1 MKVFTYR
8 MKFDSEWLD
17 VSSLINSSDTEIKNA
32 LCTTAFK
39 SVTNDCSFTLRPS
52 NGLFYAQ
59 VVEKILNAR
68 FERKDIDVEILDFKT
83 SEILFSGT
91 LDDSDLTLT
100 STRIPDTL
108 ELAARDYIAS
118 LLDKKIRLNIVL
130 ENKSILEI
138 IQRLLSEAGYDG
150 EIEVPDSL
158 SSQIC
163 KYFVITDEDNSTY
176 RDVIDTL
183 LYEVPGYVIYR
194 NPRTSKYEIREI
206 IPKTESIKTVNYLV
220 KDKLQTKTEIYDH
233 DGIKLSYPTIAES
246 KERPVF
252 VADVDVSSPVEI
264 PADHY
269 YPENGDVQA
278 TYQEYDKNILDRAY
292 NLKETRRQNSDLD
305 ILYVKNAKLNVYPG
319 DKWDFPVLSSLDMP
333 SNPVWLPRK
342 AWILLHNKTEETVNL
357 ELMNIE
363 GDTVYRSKINNITL
377 PQNALDPEEYDSSY
391 IFDEEHAANFSKWL
405 YGMKT
410 IASTTTTWTETNL
423 TSELGKKV
431 IISHKDSPV
440 SQAHVVVQINNTS
453 LSGGIRAYKIT
464 AVAVSNFDDYEYSKD
479 VRVNSTGGKSIY
491 QEYDEYYNSSSN
503 TELKDGAWSK
513 NLTIEPDKTLWTRR
527 IVRYTDGSIYYSTAT
542 PSGSRGK
549 DGKDGEPGKDGQDG
563 SYLSFNVSRTGIDYY
578 ADDYPVD
585 NSAIILSAESD
596 INVTITLD
604 GKTATKTAT
613 EVEYTVLPSILFASK
628 DSVIAIA
635 STARMKQTYT
645 ISKLIRKG
653 SLSVTADKSIIPF
666 YADNVPHDEND
677 KITLYIESFNYKNY
691 PKLYLNGVL
700 QETEQAAS
708 YTFEI
713 SQTAFTDQRDITVK
727 VVCGNDY
734 DMITLSKSID
744 MGSISIEPS
753 LSEFNF
759 YADNVPVNSTDKSV
773 LTIKQNGYS
782 KMPSLYINGVEKQ
795 YDSSNFNGIGTGSY
809 IVTADDM
816 TSVSGI
822 TATISNKME
831 SASVSMRKVRETASI
846 ELQVSEAIAEYWY
859 DNVAITGD
867 ILATVRYSG
876 LYYAPLLKAGN
887 TAITFS
893 DEGKG
898 TIPISLFD
906 SVDSGLVVTAYAQ
919 KNITYATSVSVPK
932 QKRPLA
938 LSLGTSGAQ
947 FSYDRNGNVSPA
959 SIKITNY
966 TTGLSDNSK
975 VQLVVGGEMKT
986 WADDG
991 SFTVTPDMI
1000 TGRYLVVSIGYGS
1013 ETSSLIITKTYDGKA
1028 ETIEYSK
1035 SKSFKI
1041 YPNDEYEFIYNE
1053 EGVTYNGETMA
1064 WIVPWSETQPD
1075 IYSDEYL
1082 WRRSRTSE
1090 DEEWQYTRLTGV
1102 KGDDGKAGQYLG
1114 HYTSEPSLKPDG
1126 TEINDGDFYLNTSEP
1141 GNPLPY
1147 IYKNGVWLLVTAES
1161 AEWSQVASATMSDVN
1176 NYGGSLLSS
1185 SAYYG
1190 FFQLLSAQ
1198 KAFLESLGT
1207 QDITLNKGGAI
1218 KSENYDISGG
1228 ADGFRIDSNGDVDFN
1243 SGTWRGSF
1251 ANGLSFIPATN
1262 LTIKKTMTHKEAYEK
1277 MRKAGIAEGVYKVA
1291 DAFTPINDATVTNQ
1305 GNLLPQRFTTAE
1317 NSGDGLNI
1325 TEYGNNLSCAIPLM
1339 CSSSSGFIP
1348 LTVDI
1353 YLMFEADIT
1362 SSNSTHA
1369 LKSLNAYLV
1378 NKSMVAHNSNYYME
1392 GATEETDA
1400 DLHKYPVDIS
1410 SWNIGLFIKD
1420 DILAIYG
1427 AAVDGKI
1434 MIMSGQNTASV
1445 YSLNESSM
1453 SLALAGTVDFSADGF
1468 FPIRYQ
1474 LPSFYFHK
1482 KDSYYEIPMYKESSS
1497 QFIFRR
1503 TSDLLAYTDIG
1514 TAYTYI
1520 PATGASVFRLHD
1532 VIKVGT
1538 RIFAQIYESFTRSG
1552 NSISRYY
1559 FAEYNASTQ
1568 RFEQIPDIYTCVE
1581 GIDTINIVPLYEKNG
1596 VIIGSFSGYD
1606 LFSYDTNTNIYT
1618 DLSGIFRGALPYWV
1632 QYADQSAPVRKYNT
1646 LPSARC
1652 FRSENNTNTTKY
1664 SRVFYNPNINIQAVQ
1679 YSSLYDCFLIA
1690 AKIECVDNP
1699 MGDADDFVMYKYDAE
1714 TGIAE
1719 MMSPMS
1725 WSRSHIPCISPYIE
1739 DSNGSYA
1746 IAMGWYILTSNASS
1760 SDYLNIELNN
1770 ISAEDLVGYLNGDKT
1785 LATLFGVNDA
1795 SLLPWWIKM
1804 AFSNDMKEFFTG
1816 KSLRA
1821 NNLKLLN
1828 SEDSKIRFNEP
1839 YPLINIKKAIIRED
1853 EDSYKI
1859 IIADQLSYMHLA
1871 YGPMF
1876 NLVGGITYGNYFR
1889 WHIHTNGSSIEPVI
1903 TIKKNSTEPLGISF
1917 YWDFPAQFT
1926 ISEDIKKV
1934 VKDEIF
1940 CDYAVTN

>member
-1 MKVFTYR
+1 MRIYTYKL
-8 MKFDSEWLD
+8 KFDNEWLD
-17 VSSLINSSDTEIKNA
+17 ISSLINSADTEIKNA

-39 SVTNDCSFTLRPS
+39 SVTNDCSFTIRPS

-59 VVEKILNAR
+59 IAERILNAR
-68 FERKDIDVEILDFKT
+68 TERKNIEVEISDYKT
-83 SEILFSGT
+83 EEILFSGI
-91 LDDSDLTLT
+91 LDDSSITIT
-100 STRIPDTL
+100 SARIPDSL
-108 ELAARDYIAS
+108 ELSARDYITT
-118 LLDKKIRLNIVL
+118 LLDKKIKLNIVL
-130 ENKSILEI
+130 ENRNVSEI
-138 IQRLLSEAGYDG
+138 VQRLMSEAGYDG
-150 EIEVPDSL
+150 DIEIPSSL
-158 SSQIC
+158 ASLKC
-163 KYFVITDEDNSTY
+163 KYFVITDDDSSTF

-183 LYEVPGYVIYR
+183 LYEIPGYVIYR
-194 NPRTSKYEIREI
+194 NPKTSKYEIREI
-206 IPKTESIKTVNYLV
+206 VPSTESIRTVNYLIG
-220 KDKLQTKTEIYDH
+220 DKLQTKTEIYDH

-246 KERPVF
+246 SARPVF
-252 VADVDVSSPVEI
+252 VADVDVSSPAEI

-305 ILYVKNAKLNVYPG
+305 ILYVKNTKLNVYPG
-319 DKWDFPVLSSLDMP
+319 DVWDFPVLSSLDMP

-342 AWILLHNKTEETVNL
+342 AWVLLHNKTDAAVNL

-363 GDTVYRSKINNITL
+363 GDAVYRSKINNIVF
-377 PQNALDPEEYDSSY
+377 PQTASDPEEYSSSY
-391 IFDEEHAANFSKWL
+391 IFDEEHAVTFSKWF

-410 IASTTTTWTETNL
+410 VASTTSTWTEVNL
-423 TSELGKKV
+423 ASSLGEKV
-431 IISHKDSPV
+431 IISHKDSSV
-440 SQAHVVVQINNTS
+440 SQAHVVVQIKNTA
-453 LSGGIRAYKIT
+453 LSNGIRAYKIT
-464 AVAVSNFDDYEYSKD
+464 AVAISNFDDYEYSKD

-491 QEYDEYYNSSSN
+491 QEYDEYYNSTSN
-503 TELKDGAWSK
+503 IELKDGTWSK
-513 NLTIEPDKTLWTRR
+513 ILTIDPDKTLWTRR

-542 PSGSRGK
+542 PSGSR
-549 DGKDGEPGKDGQDG
+549 GKDGEPGKDGQDG

-653 SLSVTADKSIIPF
+653 SLSVTADKSVIPF

-700 QETEQAAS
+700 QKTEEASS
-708 YTFEI
+708 YTFEVGQ
-713 SQTAFTDQRDITVK
+713 SAFVSQRDITVK
-727 VVCGNDY
+727 VVCGQDY
-734 DMITLSKSID
+734 DLITLSKFID
-744 MGSISIEPS
+744 NGSISISSS
-753 LSEFNF
+753 LSEFSF
-759 YADNVPVNSTDKSV
+759 YADNVPKNSTDKAV
-773 LTIKQNGYS
+773 LTITQNGYS
-782 KMPSLYINGVEKQ
+782 KMPVLYINEVEKQ
-795 YDSSNFNGIGTGSY
+795 YESANANGTGTGSY
-809 IVTADDM
+809 ILTADDM
-816 TSVSGI
+816 LAVSSI
-822 TATISNKME
+822 TARISNELE
-831 SASVSMRKVRETASI
+831 SSSLTIGKSKDIASI
-846 ELQVSEAIAEYWY
+846 ELQVSEPIADYWY

-867 ILATVRYSG
+867 IIASVRYSG

-887 TAITFS
+887 TAIAIS
-893 DEGKG
+893 DDGKG
-898 TIPISLFD
+898 VIPISLFD
-906 SVDSGLVVTAYAQ
+906 SVDSGLTVTAYAQ

-947 FSYDRNGNVSPA
+947 FSYDRNGNASPA

-975 VQLVVGGEMKT
+975 VQLLVGGEIKAWT
-986 WADDG
+986 DNE
-991 SFTVTPDMI
+991 FTVTPDMV
-1000 TGRYLVVSIGYGS
+1000 TGRYLVISIGYGS
-1013 ETSSLIITKTYDGKA
+1013 ESSSLIITKTYDGKT

-1041 YPNDEYEFIYNE
+1041 YPDDEYEFIYND

-1064 WIVPWSETQPD
+1064 WIVPWSEIQPD
-1075 IYSDEYL
+1075 VYSDEYL

-1102 KGDDGKAGQYLG
+1102 KGDDGKAGLYLG
-1114 HYTSEPSLKPDG
+1114 HYLEEPALKPDG
-1126 TEINDGDFYLNTSEP
+1126 SEINEGDFYLNTSEP

-1161 AEWSQVASATMSDVN
+1161 AEWSQIASATMSDVN

-1218 KSENYDISGG
+1218 KSENYDTSGG

-1251 ANGLSFIPATN
+1251 ANGLSFIPVTN
-1262 LTIKKTMTHKEAYEK
+1262 LAIKKTMTHKEAYEK
-1277 MRKAGIAEGVYKVA
+1277 MKKAGIVEGVYKVA
-1291 DAFTPINDATVTNQ
+1291 DAFTPINDATVTSQ
-1305 GNLLPQRFTTAE
+1305 GNILPQRFTTAG

-1362 SSNSTHA
+1362 SANTTYT

-1410 SWNIGLFIKD
+1410 SWNISSFIKED
-1420 DILAIYG
+1420 VLAIYG

-1434 MIMSGQNTASV
+1434 MIMTGQNTASV

-1482 KDSYYEIPMYKESSS
+1482 KGSYYEIPMYKESSN
-1497 QFIFRR
+1497 QFIFRQ
-1503 TSDLLAYTDIG
+1503 TSDLIAYTDIG
-1514 TAYTYI
+1514 TAYTYV

-1538 RIFAQIYESFTRSG
+1538 RIFAQIYESFTRNG
-1552 NSISRYY
+1552 NSTSRYY
-1559 FAEYNASTQ
+1559 FAEYNASSQ

-1632 QYADQSAPVRKYNT
+1632 QYAEQSAPVRKYNT

-1652 FRSENNTNTTKY
+1652 FRSENNSDTTKY
-1664 SRVFYNPNINIQAVQ
+1664 SRIFYNPNINIQAVQ

-1714 TGIAE
+1714 TGNAE
-1719 MMSPMS
+1719 MMSPMT
-1725 WSRSHIPCISPYIE
+1725 WGRSHIPCISPYIE
-1739 DSNGSYA
+1739 DSNGNYA
-1746 IAMGWYILTSNASS
+1746 IAMGWYILTSDASS

-1770 ISAEDLVGYLNGDKT
+1770 ISAEDLIGYLNGDKT
-1785 LATLFGVNDA
+1785 LATLFGVSDA

-1804 AFSNDMKEFFTG
+1804 AFSNGMKEFFTG

-1876 NLVGGITYGNYFR
+1876 NLVGGLTYGNYFR